1 MRSNGFQSYEVPI
14 TQKLIKYVKE
24 SHARYVN
31 DLAERKKKSLNEE
44 RSENLGSLN
53 ESIRTLYHKTNL
65 LDSTTED
72 LKKASDEYA
81 FKAEGG
87 TKLTSVKQ
95 LITKSNALKRAASE
109 KQVELGQ
116 CLKETKKL
124 MDKKKDV

>member
-14 TQKLIKYVKE
+14 TQKLIKCVKK
-24 SHARYVN
+24 SHARNVN
-31 DLAERKKKSLNEE
+31 DLVERKKKSLNEE
-44 RSENLGSLN
+44 RSKNLEPLN
-53 ESIRTLYHKTNL
+53 ESIRTLHQKKNL
-65 LDSTTED
+65 LESKIED

-81 FKAEGG
+81 FKGEDG
-87 TKLTSVKQ
+87 TKLTSVKR

-109 KQVELGQ
+109 KQVELDQ